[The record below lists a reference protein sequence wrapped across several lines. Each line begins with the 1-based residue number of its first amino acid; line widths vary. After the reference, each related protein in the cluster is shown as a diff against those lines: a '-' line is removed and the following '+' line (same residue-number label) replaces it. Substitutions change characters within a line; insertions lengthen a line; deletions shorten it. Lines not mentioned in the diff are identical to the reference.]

1 MEMERPR
8 PIPGSHVVLQV
19 ADFSRASM
27 AVILITAIVG
37 ARAVMIETAPAQE
50 AVWLVLVRSCG
61 PASLVHAAEA
71 GLFELL
77 VARSHGIC

>member
-1 MEMERPR
+1 VALS
-8 PIPGSHVVLQV
+8 GAHVVL
-19 ADFSRASM
+19 AKSPEITREAM

-37 ARAVMIETAPAQE
+37 ARAVMIETDAAQE
-50 AVWLVLVRSCG
+50 GAWLELVRSCS

-77 VARSHGIC
+77 APSSVARSHGIC